1 MLKAFGFC
9 VFGDD
14 ILEALK
20 YGINSSL
27 KYIKSLLKWIL
38 VSILVGFIGGLVGSL
53 FHISIDAV
61 TNLRMENTWLIFF
74 LPFGGLLITASYE
87 LFKKEGKIDTN
98 RVIES
103 VRSSKSIPLIM
114 APLIFFGT
122 VVTHL
127 FGGSAGREG
136 AALQLGGSIG
146 YNLGKGFK
154 FNEDDMHIVVM
165 SGMSSV
171 FAALFGTPL
180 TAAFF
185 SLEVISVGVMHYAG
199 LVPCI
204 VSAITASQIAL
215 FFGISPVCFKFTNM
229 QTLSADV
236 LIKAIILAVLC
247 AVVSIIFCLAIKY
260 CEHYSKKFFK
270 NRYIRTFVGGTL
282 IVLLS
287 LLFGTYD
294 YNGAGMEIIS
304 RAING
309 TARPEAFL
317 IKILF
322 TVITISAGFRGGE
335 IVPTFFI
342 GSTFGCVIGG
352 ILGLNPGFGAALG
365 FVALFCGVVNCPV
378 ASVILALEVFGGDS
392 IIVFAA
398 VCAVSYMMSGYFGLY
413 KSQKI
418 VYSKLDEQYIDI
430 NTK

>member
-1 MLKAFGFC
+1 MLKVFGFC

-14 ILEALK
+14 ILEILK

-27 KYIKSLLKWIL
+27 KYIKSLLKWIF
-38 VSILVGFIGGLVGSL
+38 VSILVGFVGGLVGSL
-53 FHISIDAV
+53 FHVSIDAV

-74 LPFGGLLITASYE
+74 LPFGGLLITASYAI
-87 LFKKEGKIDTN
+87 FKKEGKIDTN

-146 YNLGKGFK
+146 YKFGKVFK

-204 VSAITASQIAL
+204 IAAITASQLAL
-215 FFGISPVCFKFTNM
+215 FFGISPVRFKVA
-229 QTLSADV
+229 TLQLISADV

-247 AVVSIIFCLAIKY
+247 AVVSIVFCLAIKN
-260 CEHYSKKFFK
+260 CEHYSKKLIK
-270 NRYIRTFVGGTL
+270 NRYIRTFAGGSL
-282 IVLLS
+282 IVVLS
-287 LLFGTYD
+287 LLVGTYD

-317 IKILF
+317 IKIVF
-322 TVITISAGFRGGE
+322 TAITISAGFRGGE

-342 GSTFGCVIGG
+342 GSTFGCIMGD
-352 ILGLNPGFGAALG
+352 ILGLNPSFGAALG

-392 IIVFAA
+392 IIIFAA

-418 VYSKLDEQYIDI
+418 VYSKLDEQYLNI

>member
-1 MLKAFGFC
+1 M
-9 VFGDD
+9 
-14 ILEALK
+14 ESLK
-20 YGINSSL
+20 YGINSSV
-27 KYIKSLLKWIL
+27 KYIKSLFKWIF
-38 VSILVGFIGGLVGSL
+38 VSILVGFVGGVVGSV
-53 FHISIDAV
+53 FHISIDVV
-61 TNLRMENTWLIFF
+61 TNLRTENSWLVFF
-74 LPFGGLLITASYE
+74 LPVGGLLITGAYA
-87 LFKKEGKIDTN
+87 FFRKKGKIDTN

-103 VRSSKSIPLIM
+103 VRSDESVPLVM

-122 VVTHL
+122 VLTHL

-146 YNLGKGFK
+146 YNMGKGFK
-154 FNEDDMHIVVM
+154 FNKDDMHIVVM

-204 VSAITASQIAL
+204 IAAITASQLAL
-215 FFGISPVCFKFTNM
+215 FFGISPVHFSLATM
-229 QTLSADV
+229 QPLTV
-236 LIKAIILAVLC
+236 GIMIKAIILAVFC
-247 AVVSIIFCLAIKY
+247 AVVSIAFCSAIKK
-260 CEHYSKKFFK
+260 CEHLGKKYIK
-270 NRYIRTFVGGTL
+270 NRYIRTFAGGAL
-282 IVLLS
+282 IVVLS
-287 LLFGTYD
+287 LLLGTYD
-294 YNGAGMEIIS
+294 YNGAGMEVIT

-309 TARPEAFL
+309 TARPEAFI

-322 TVITISAGFRGGE
+322 TAITISAGFRGGE
-335 IVPTFFI
+335 IVPAFFV
-342 GSTFGCVIGG
+342 GSTFGCVLGG
-352 ILGLNPGFGAALG
+352 ILGLNAGFGAALG
-365 FVALFCGVVNCPV
+365 FIALFCGVVNCPV

-418 VYSKLDEQYIDI
+418 IYSKLDEQYIDI